1 MIDWKLYPKL
11 FSFHWALKIQCK
23 NKMMFLHHFMTF
35 SFCLL
40 GLGIPHSVTST
51 EEQHRTPSL
60 PALLQ
65 TLPERITPLRGTPYL
80 HASAYRRSPRP
91 PNGLGMKT

>member
-1 MIDWKLYPKL
+1 ML
-11 FSFHWALKIQCK
+11 LKK
-23 NKMMFLHHFMTF
+23 EMFLNNFYLVHFDF
-35 SFCLL
+35 ELVF
-40 GLGIPHSVTST
+40 PHSVTST

-80 HASAYRRSPRP
+80 HASAYGRSPRP